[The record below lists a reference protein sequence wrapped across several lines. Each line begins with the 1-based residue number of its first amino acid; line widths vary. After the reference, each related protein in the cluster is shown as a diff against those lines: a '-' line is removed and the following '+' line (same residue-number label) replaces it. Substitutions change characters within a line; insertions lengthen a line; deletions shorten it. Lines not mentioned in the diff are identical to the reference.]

1 VLKDATCST
10 PNVANVI
17 PIMDIINDTLTTAT
31 NDQNISLAI
40 RTAAGLAKKT
50 LNRYYS
56 RTDESETYRIA
67 MSMSFSF
74 MLPLILTDFA
84 QVLHPQYKLQ
94 YFKTAKWEEDW
105 IDTAKAIFHT
115 QYELY
120 YYCRDTDMSKHRDDL
135 ELVCDRIPLFFV
147 S

>member
-1 VLKDATCST
+1 VLKDATRST

-17 PIMDIINDTLTTAT
+17 PIMDIINDTLTTAA
-31 NDQNISLAI
+31 NDQNISPAI

-50 LNRYYS
+50 LNHYYS
-56 RTDESETYRIA
+56 RTDESETYHIA

-84 QVLHPQYKLQ
+84 QVLHPQYKLR

-105 IDTAKAIFHT
+105 IDTAETIFHT

-120 YYCRDTDMSKHRDDL
+120 YHSDTDTSKCGDDL
-135 ELVCDRIPLFFV
+135 EPVCGHMLLCFAC
-147 S
+147 